1 MSKPLKILF
10 VASEIVPLVKT
21 GGLADVCNALPAT
34 LRELGHDVRVALP
47 CYGLIPPEYRGQQ
60 EYMCVA
66 DVSGKRVYGALRTG
80 VIPDTDIPVYLVEHN
95 DYFDRPGL
103 YGEDG
108 NDYPDNLERFSFFN
122 QALLHGVAQTGW
134 MPDLLNCHDWHAAL
148 IPVYLQ
154 TLGRNDPQWSSVPCL
169 FTIHNLAYQ
178 GAFNVWQLPET
189 GLDSVVQAYE
199 LLLHRNNLN
208 LLKGAVRC
216 ATRLNT
222 VSPRYAQEIQ
232 TPEYGH
238 GLEREL
244 RARGTDLW
252 GILNGVDYSFWH
264 PARDAFIPAHY
275 SIDDLSGKAVCKR
288 ALQKQLGLP
297 PREVPIFAMVTRMD
311 WQKGLDLMDR
321 ALPTVL
327 ENDVQ
332 FVILGTGDSIL
343 EKAFLNRAREYPDKM
358 RAMTEFDPELSHLIE
373 AGADFFVMPSYF
385 EPSGL
390 SQLYSLAYGTVP
402 IVRKTGGLADSVEP
416 LAPNQAGDDI
426 GTGIVFESPTV
437 AALVQ
442 ALDEAI
448 QLYLSPDRLAAV
460 RKAGMS
466 RDFSWSRSAKKYVE
480 LYEETVSR
488 P

>member
-21 GGLADVCNALPAT
+21 GGLADVCNALPSA

-47 CYGLIPPEYRGQQ
+47 CYGLIPLEYRGQQ
-60 EYMCVA
+60 EHMCVA

-95 DYFDRPGL
+95 DYFDRRGL
-103 YGEDG
+103 YGE
-108 NDYPDNLERFSFFN
+108 NEQDYPDNLERFSFFN
-122 QALLHGVAQTGW
+122 MALLHGVAQTGW
-134 MPDLLNCHDWHAAL
+134 MPDLLHCHDWHAAL

-154 TLGRNDPQWSSVPCL
+154 TLGRDDPDWRGVPSL

-178 GAFNVWQLPET
+178 GAFDVWQLPQT
-189 GLDSVVQAYE
+189 GLDSFVQAYE

-222 VSPRYAQEIQ
+222 VSPRYAEEIQ

-244 RARGTDLW
+244 RARGNDLW

-264 PARDAFIPAHY
+264 PSRDAFIPANY
-275 SIDDLSGKAVCKR
+275 SIDDLSGKAVCKS
-288 ALQKQLGLP
+288 ALQQRLGLAP
-297 PREVPIFAMVTRMD
+297 CDVPIFAMVTRMD
-311 WQKGLDLMDR
+311 WQKGLDLMNR
-321 ALPTVL
+321 ALPILL

-332 FVILGTGDSIL
+332 FIILGTGDRML
-343 EKAFLNRAREYPDKM
+343 ENAFQDCARAHPEKM

-402 IVRKTGGLADSVEP
+402 IVRKTGGLADSVKP
-416 LAPNQAGDDI
+416 LAPNQTGDDI

-442 ALDEAI
+442 ALEKAI
-448 QLYLSPDRLAAV
+448 PLYRSPDRLAAV
-460 RKAGMS
+460 RQAGMS
-466 RDFSWSRSAKKYVE
+466 RDFSWERSANKYAQ
-480 LYEETVSR
+480 LYEETLAR

>member
-1 MSKPLKILF
+1 VSKSLKILF
-10 VASEIVPLVKT
+10 VASEAVPLVKT
-21 GGLADVCNALPAT
+21 GGLADVCNALPRA
-34 LRELGHDVRVALP
+34 LRELGHDIRVALP
-47 CYGLIPPEYRGQQ
+47 CYGLIPVEHRGQQ
-60 EYMCVA
+60 EHMCVA
-66 DVSGKRVYGALRTG
+66 DVSGKRVYGALRTA
-80 VIPDTDIPVYLVEHN
+80 VLPDTDIPVYLVEHN

-103 YGEDG
+103 YGENG

-122 QALLHGVAQTGW
+122 LALLHGVAQTGW
-134 MPDLLNCHDWHAAL
+134 MPDLLHCHDWHAAL
-148 IPVYLQ
+148 IPVYLR
-154 TLGRNDPQWSSVPCL
+154 TLGRDNPDWSSVPSL

-178 GAFNVWQLPET
+178 GSFDVWQLPET
-189 GLDSVVQAYE
+189 GLDGVVQAYE

-208 LLKGAVRC
+208 LLKGAIRC

-222 VSPRYAQEIQ
+222 VSPRYAQEVQ

-244 RARGTDLW
+244 RARSNDLR

-264 PARDAFIPAHY
+264 PAEDAFIPANY
-275 SIDDLSGKAVCKR
+275 SLDDLSGKAVCKK
-288 ALQKQLGLP
+288 ALQKRVGLP
-297 PREVPIFAMVTRMD
+297 PRDIPLFAMVTRMD

-321 ALPTVL
+321 ALPILL

-332 FVILGTGDSIL
+332 FIILGTGDSML

-358 RAMTEFDPELSHLIE
+358 RAMTEFDDGLSHLIE

-402 IVRKTGGLADSVEP
+402 IVRNTGGLADSVEAV
-416 LAPNQAGDDI
+416 APNQAEDDV
-426 GTGIVFESPTV
+426 GTGIVFEAPTV

-442 ALDEAI
+442 ALDKAI
-448 QLYLSPDRLAAV
+448 QLYRSPDRLAAV
-460 RKAGMS
+460 RKTGMS
-466 RDFSWSRSAKKYVE
+466 RDFSWARSANKYVE
-480 LYEETVSR
+480 LYKETLVQ